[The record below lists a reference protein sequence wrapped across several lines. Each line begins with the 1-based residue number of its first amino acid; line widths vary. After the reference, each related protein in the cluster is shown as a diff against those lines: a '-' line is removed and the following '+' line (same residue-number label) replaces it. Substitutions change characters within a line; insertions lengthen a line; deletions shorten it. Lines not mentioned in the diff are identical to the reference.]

1 MNKKNILIL
10 SFVALILTLI
20 FAGTFCIYHF
30 DHLPSPMTIL
40 SLISIYL
47 SFDYLLLLITYCF
60 KKFMKKEKL
69 GLKKIIGLIL
79 PIISLLLILL
89 FSIIINYEYLIW
101 YSFSSPFY
109 VNVIVR
115 SLEFLLP
122 AIILSLISFFLIK
135 KPKKK

>member
-1 MNKKNILIL
+1 
-10 SFVALILTLI
+10 
-20 FAGTFCIYHF
+20 
-30 DHLPSPMTIL
+30 
-40 SLISIYL
+40 
-47 SFDYLLLLITYCF
+47 
-60 KKFMKKEKL
+60 MKKEKL
-69 GLKKIIGLIL
+69 GFKKIIGLIL

-122 AIILSLISFFLIK
+122 AIILGLISFFLIK

>member
-1 MNKKNILIL
+1 
-10 SFVALILTLI
+10 
-20 FAGTFCIYHF
+20 
-30 DHLPSPMTIL
+30 
-40 SLISIYL
+40 
-47 SFDYLLLLITYCF
+47 
-60 KKFMKKEKL
+60 MKKEKL

-122 AIILSLISFFLIK
+122 AIILGLISFFLIK

>member
-1 MNKKNILIL
+1 
-10 SFVALILTLI
+10 
-20 FAGTFCIYHF
+20 
-30 DHLPSPMTIL
+30 
-40 SLISIYL
+40 
-47 SFDYLLLLITYCF
+47 
-60 KKFMKKEKL
+60 MKKEKL

-89 FSIIINYEYLIW
+89 FSIIINYEYLVW

-122 AIILSLISFFLIK
+122 AIILGLISFFLIK

>member
-1 MNKKNILIL
+1 
-10 SFVALILTLI
+10 
-20 FAGTFCIYHF
+20 
-30 DHLPSPMTIL
+30 
-40 SLISIYL
+40 
-47 SFDYLLLLITYCF
+47 
-60 KKFMKKEKL
+60 MKKEKL